1 MQAPKK
7 DSTRNFVS
15 RVKLQNFSK
24 VLGSGNGC
32 LQSVDS
38 LVRITI
44 LIEGWKAWIKNDEF
58 FMSYSLRIASIEKE
72 NDVSSYWKRTGVIE
86 IYCG

>member
-7 DSTRNFVS
+7 DSTQNFVS

-38 LVRITI
+38 LVPITI
-44 LIEGWKAWIKNDEF
+44 LIEGWKA
-58 FMSYSLRIASIEKE
+58 
-72 NDVSSYWKRTGVIE
+72 
-86 IYCG
+86 

>member
-7 DSTRNFVS
+7 DSTQNFAS

-32 LQSVDS
+32 LQPVDS

-44 LIEGWKAWIKNDEF
+44 LIEGWKA
-58 FMSYSLRIASIEKE
+58 
-72 NDVSSYWKRTGVIE
+72 
-86 IYCG
+86 